1 MIVTPYNRTHK
12 VSGRVRNCI
21 SELESLAITPKRL
34 NELNDDYEME
44 NLVDSIKLNLYQEYK
59 SDQSHHQQ

>member
-44 NLVDSIKLNLYQEYK
+44 NLVDSIKLNLYQEFK
-59 SDQSHHQQ
+59 SDQAHHQQ